1 MMRLWLSKNSAASL
15 REQLG
20 TRFDKFIEERIVV
33 IPGDITIDGLVGDG
47 VEAELT
53 AIVHASRFQ

>member
-20 TRFDKFIEERIVV
+20 TFPLPAHLLGKALAAVHQEIDDVVAHRVIERVLV
-33 IPGDITIDGLVGDG
+33 DIGP
-47 VEAELT
+47 
-53 AIVHASRFQ
+53 